1 MGKFCAFLPDLL
13 NFINFKMNKKFIGLS
28 VFTLATAFAYAQELD
43 TLKVNNLKEVVVSD
57 TKFAQS
63 KEKSGKIIEVITAE
77 DLANKQGQS
86 LLNVLSQ
93 VAGVEVN
100 GNQSANGK
108 NQGIYI
114 RGGRNRQVAIYID
127 GVPVTD
133 ASNINL
139 EYDLRLLPVDQ
150 IERIEI
156 LKGSSSVLYGTGAAT
171 GVINVVLKKAVKNP
185 INGSAYFSV
194 GTQNDANKNDIDAN
208 DFNQGFSING
218 NLEKVSYLTS
228 LNSTETKGF
237 SEAAGENYE
246 PDSFSRINFM
256 QKIGVQVN
264 DKLSLD
270 FFGNYDKL
278 KNTFDNSFGGFAAF
292 NDDLNNRGETEQ
304 FRFGFNPKYQYNKGE
319 FVINS
324 GFGSTKRATFLTNS
338 WTNSVDNYNYE
349 SRNVS
354 VDAFNRYNFSEQLY
368 LVLGTQFQFFDMD
381 QNTNGIIDVMREN
394 AKFNIIDPY
403 ATVVYNSSFGLN
415 INAGVRANNHSEYG
429 SHWVYNLNPSYQFK
443 NIPLRLLTSYSTA
456 YITPSLYQLYGPFG
470 NTVLTPEENTTAEA
484 GFETKLFNEKLTVNA
499 VGFYRQEQNTFGFF
513 FDAVTFDSFYINNEG
528 KNNAKGVET
537 NVNFEV
543 NKNINFAA
551 NYTFTEVEQQFNRF
565 IPKNKVNANANFK
578 ITEKL
583 GTSLMY
589 QYVSDRSDA
598 FFDSTTFTS
607 ENVNLSSYQ
616 LINANVRYQVIPN
629 RLSVFGAIDNIF
641 NEDFQEAIGYNTRG
655 RNFRIGMNFQF

>member
-1 MGKFCAFLPDLL
+1 
-13 NFINFKMNKKFIGLS
+13 
-28 VFTLATAFAYAQELD
+28 
-43 TLKVNNLKEVVVSD
+43 
-57 TKFAQS
+57 
-63 KEKSGKIIEVITAE
+63 
-77 DLANKQGQS
+77 
-86 LLNVLSQ
+86 
-93 VAGVEVN
+93 
-100 GNQSANGK
+100 
-108 NQGIYI
+108 
-114 RGGRNRQVAIYID
+114 
-127 GVPVTD
+127 
-133 ASNINL
+133 
-139 EYDLRLLPVDQ
+139 
-150 IERIEI
+150 
-156 LKGSSSVLYGTGAAT
+156 
-171 GVINVVLKKAVKNP
+171 
-185 INGSAYFSV
+185 
-194 GTQNDANKNDIDAN
+194 
-208 DFNQGFSING
+208 
-218 NLEKVSYLTS
+218 
-228 LNSTETKGF
+228 
-237 SEAAGENYE
+237 
-246 PDSFSRINFM
+246 
-256 QKIGVQVN
+256 
-264 DKLSLD
+264 
-270 FFGNYDKL
+270 
-278 KNTFDNSFGGFAAF
+278 
-292 NDDLNNRGETEQ
+292 
-304 FRFGFNPKYQYNKGE
+304 
-319 FVINS
+319 
-324 GFGSTKRATFLTNS
+324 
-338 WTNSVDNYNYE
+338 
-349 SRNVS
+349 
-354 VDAFNRYNFSEQLY
+354 
-368 LVLGTQFQFFDMD
+368 MD

-415 INAGVRANNHSEYG
+415 INAGIRANNHSEYG

-470 NTVLTPEENTTAEA
+470 NTVLTPEENATAEA

-598 FFDSTTFTS
+598 FFDTTTFTS